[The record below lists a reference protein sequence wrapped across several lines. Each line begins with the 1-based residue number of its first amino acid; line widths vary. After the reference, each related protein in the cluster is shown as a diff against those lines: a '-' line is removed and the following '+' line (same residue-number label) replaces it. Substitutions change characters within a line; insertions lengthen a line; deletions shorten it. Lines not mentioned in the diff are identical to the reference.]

1 MLPLDDDEIEV
12 PLPPGPPPGP
22 PPPPPPPPVDLP
34 LERIV
39 SGAAP
44 PIQYRALAELA
55 KDTSLPRLLPSIVYS
70 YKPALMLALEQG
82 SDGTWHKAMIRPP
95 TATTRAPFA
104 GVGTVPAVHRLLEC
118 GWDREAP
125 ILLNARRPLFRL
137 LAEDNDPAFTYELAG
152 ESKDGDGAAFSRSV
166 LRAAAAGALAHA
178 GYGTDPRLRGAAQ
191 RMRQRIQG
199 FLDSPLADDPWVKH
213 EGKQVLIADAAPPS
227 LHFLIMLAFMPGFRL
242 EHDEFV
248 DLLFKYLTRPLPRH
262 EPVQF
267 AGTRA
272 VPAPGL
278 VLGDPL
284 PTRQAADADIPFTL
298 LWLELMARLGLLERH
313 EPWKRQ
319 FERLLD
325 DRDRDLLWRPGKS
338 QTITSARPAV
348 WPFSALGKPGE
359 EGAALEVTFRLGLI
373 GRIAGR
379 ELHFV

>member
-1 MLPLDDDEIEV
+1 M
-12 PLPPGPPPGP
+12 
-22 PPPPPPPPVDLP
+22 
-34 LERIV
+34 

-70 YKPALMLALEQG
+70 YRPALWLALEQG
-82 SDGTWHKAMIRPP
+82 SDGTWHQAMMRAPTP
-95 TATTRAPFA
+95 TAKNPFA
-104 GVGTVPAVHRLLEC
+104 GVGTIPAVHRLIEC

-125 ILLNARRPLFRL
+125 ILTNARRPLFRL
-137 LAEDNDPAFTYELAG
+137 LAEDNDPAFTYELAS
-152 ESKDGDGAAFSRSV
+152 ESRDADGAAYSRNV
-166 LRAAAAGALAHA
+166 LRAAAGGALAHS
-178 GYGTDPRLRGAAQ
+178 GYATDPRLRGAAQ
-191 RMRQRIQG
+191 RMRQKIQA
-199 FLDSPLADDPWVKH
+199 FLDSPLAEDPWVKH
-213 EGKQVLIADAAPPS
+213 EGKHVLVADAAPPS
-227 LHFLIMLAFMPGFRL
+227 LHFLIMLAFMPGFRS

-248 DLLFKYLTRPLPRH
+248 NVLFKYLSRPQPRH

-267 AGTRA
+267 AGLRVTA
-272 VPAPGL
+272 APGL

-284 PTRQAADADIPFTL
+284 PTRPAADADIPFTL

-313 EPWKRQ
+313 EGWKRH

-348 WPFSALGKPGE
+348 WPFTALGKAGE
-359 EGAALEVTFRLGLI
+359 DGAALEVTFRLGLI
-373 GRIAGR
+373 GRLAGR

>member
-1 MLPLDDDEIEV
+1 MIPLDDDEIEAT
-12 PLPPGPPPGP
+12 LPPGPPSGP

-39 SGAAP
+39 LGAAP

-70 YKPALMLALEQG
+70 YRPALMLALEQG
-82 SDGTWHKAMIRPP
+82 SDGTWHNAMLRAP
-95 TATTRAPFA
+95 TPTTRAAYA
-104 GVGTVPAVHRLLEC
+104 GVGTIPAVHRLIEC

-137 LAEDNDPAFTYELAG
+137 LAEDRDPAFTYELSPD
-152 ESKDGDGAAFSRSV
+152 SKDTEGAAYSRGV

-178 GYGTDPRLRGAAQ
+178 GYATDPRLRGAAQ
-191 RMRQRIQG
+191 RMRQRIQA
-199 FLDSPLADDPWVKH
+199 FLDSPLAEDPWVKH
-213 EGKQVLIADAAPPS
+213 EGKHVLVADAAPPS
-227 LHFLIMLAFMPGFRL
+227 LHFLVMLAFMPGFRM

-248 DLLFKYLTRPLPRH
+248 DMLFKYLIRPQPRH
-262 EPVQF
+262 EPHQL
-267 AGTRA
+267 AGTRVIA
-272 VPAPGL
+272 APGL

-284 PTRQAADADIPFTL
+284 ATRQAADADIPFTL

-313 EPWKRQ
+313 EGWKRQ

-325 DRDRDLLWRPGKS
+325 DRDRNLLWRAGKS
-338 QTITSARPAV
+338 QTITSSRPAV
-348 WPFSALGKPGE
+348 WPFTALGKPGE
-359 EGAALEVTFRLGLI
+359 EGAAFEVTFRLGLI
-373 GRIAGR
+373 GRLAGR